1 MCRSD
6 ECSPQKFGDGRASY
20 LGELLAGSSTWPLK
34 GSNTWP
40 LKEDDEEDD
49 DDGIIFMKR

>member
-20 LGELLAGSSTWPLK
+20 LGELLAGSSTWP
-34 GSNTWP
+34 NTWP

-49 DDGIIFMKR
+49 DDGIIFMKQ